1 MLIWPLSRVSLGS
14 SCSSTWLRKHFW
26 ELAEWNFYRLIVNRK
41 HWREHASLAPLFF
54 YLSPDSCRK
63 GHICFFSTG
72 SSTSVLKRCY
82 PTKMDYILASVNAKR
97 WRRCKYVTYTVDD
110 TGWLLELE
118 DVDKSTSGEV
128 IAWRVWR
135 RTAAAVA
142 AGTRR
147 RLWDASLPPSWA
159 ARVGDEGF
167 QLEPARLRSWA
178 VHVNVEQPVV
188 VTVSVSV
195 INIFTCYSLWYRGR
209 I

>member
-1 MLIWPLSRVSLGS
+1 MSIEGNTHHWPL
-14 SCSSTWLRKHFW
+14 
-26 ELAEWNFYRLIVNRK
+26 
-41 HWREHASLAPLFF
+41 
-54 YLSPDSCRK
+54 
-63 GHICFFSTG
+63 CFFIYHRTPARRGISVFPPALQRQ
-72 SSTSVLKRCY
+72 SSNAATQQRWI
-82 PTKMDYILASVNAKR
+82 ILVSVNAKR